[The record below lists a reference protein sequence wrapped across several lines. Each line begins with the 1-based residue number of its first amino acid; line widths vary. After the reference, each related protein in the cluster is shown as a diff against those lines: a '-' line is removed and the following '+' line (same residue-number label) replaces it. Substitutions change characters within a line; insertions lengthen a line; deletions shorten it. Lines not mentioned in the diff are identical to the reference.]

1 MGRYDL
7 LQEVAKFNPYHG
19 PDGRFTSAGGA
30 SSVTFR
36 PGASRAHDNAIE
48 RERIKQNHYY
58 GKDRETV
65 ERARRELTDN
75 LYGIRTSNGNYA
87 DLSGSVLFGAG
98 KTKDVIR
105 RLKDAEDMLSFM
117 DKYGTNNPAK
127 DKRSRKQPKKPSD
140 YDVLNE
146 IYEREQPS
154 RRRSYAYMSDEEKD
168 AVRRAR
174 YMANDY
180 KRNAQKPKKPK
191 KQELE
196 QLNLFG
202 KKN

>member
-1 MGRYDL
+1 MDRYDL
-7 LQEVAKFNPYHG
+7 IQEVEKFNPYHG

-58 GKDRETV
+58 GKDREVV
-65 ERARRELTDN
+65 ERAKRELTDSY
-75 LYGIRTSNGNYA
+75 YGIRTSNGLYA
-87 DLSGSVLFGAG
+87 DLSGSQLFREG
-98 KTKDVIR
+98 KAKDVQR
-105 RLKDAEDMLSFM
+105 RLKDAEDMLAHM
-117 DKYGTNNPAK
+117 DEYGVKNAAK
-127 DKRSRKQPKKPSD
+127 DKRSRKQPKKTSD
-140 YDVLNE
+140 YDVLND

-154 RRRSYAYMSDEEKD
+154 RRRSYSYTSPEEKD

-180 KRNAQKPKKPK
+180 KRSGKKPK
-191 KQELE
+191 KQETE
-196 QLNLFG
+196 QLDLFG